1 MSYKDSYFIPASNPM
16 SISTNTSHR
25 DPERKGRDTIIK
37 GIHSNHAAASYFTHA
52 NAPAKKK
59 QIQGQTETPCY

>member
-1 MSYKDSYFIPASNPM
+1 M

-25 DPERKGRDTIIK
+25 DQERKGRDTIIK
-37 GIHSNHAAASYFTHA
+37 GIHSNHATASYFTHA

-59 QIQGQTETPCY
+59 QIQGQTEMRRAIDNVTERRVR